1 MTRLQCLES
10 GQSGPLL
17 PPSLSLFCETPLN
30 NELFLHRNRT
40 GGIKIKMSLLINWYL
55 NKYVCIHNRK
65 IFSYCYEFSIYSRCV
80 YSGIYQIFDPAFLGL
95 SSSEA
100 SIFDAFCILVCF
112 FNVKN
117 TAEMITLKR
126 SS

>member
-17 PPSLSLFCETPLN
+17 PLSLSLFCETPLN

-65 IFSYCYEFSIYSRCV
+65 FSSYCYEFSISSRCV

-95 SSSEA
+95 SLSEA
-100 SIFDAFCILVCF
+100 SIFDAFCNLSMFFFLKLKILL
-112 FNVKN
+112 
-117 TAEMITLKR
+117 ITLKR
-126 SS
+126 SI